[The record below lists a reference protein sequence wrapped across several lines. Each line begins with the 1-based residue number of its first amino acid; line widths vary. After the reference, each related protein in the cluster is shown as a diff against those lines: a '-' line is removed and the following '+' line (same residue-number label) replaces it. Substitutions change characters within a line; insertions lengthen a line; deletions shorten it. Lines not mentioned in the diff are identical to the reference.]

1 MKVEVYLELGKP
13 IVTTRRCIVLL
24 SPPSF
29 ETSKFIDGFPTS
41 LKYKYISVGKLIR
54 DEINKKTHYSKIIMD
69 NLAKYKKIND
79 KILEVLLKNTAL
91 QGNFIIHCTCQ
102 GYCSLSKG

>member
-1 MKVEVYLELGKP
+1 
-13 IVTTRRCIVLL
+13 
-24 SPPSF
+24 
-29 ETSKFIDGFPTS
+29 
-41 LKYKYISVGKLIR
+41 
-54 DEINKKTHYSKIIMD
+54 MD